1 MSFISASNTFIVQLN
16 KDLSSEELRNRLE
29 NLIEVLKVLIKYSTD
44 KTELASFLA
53 TVSCE
58 WQEELSNSKITKNS
72 PRSVIGQLTPFL
84 IFQWVILMSSFIF
97 LFWQGEDEDFL
108 QQVSFLSVYLLVS
121 FMLSTL
127 EKFSYQTFIN

>member
-58 WQEELSNSKITKNS
+58 WQEELSNSKITV
-72 PRSVIGQLTPFL
+72 PGL
-84 IFQWVILMSSFIF
+84 
-97 LFWQGEDEDFL
+97 
-108 QQVSFLSVYLLVS
+108 
-121 FMLSTL
+121 
-127 EKFSYQTFIN
+127 